1 MDIDLRQLRY
11 LRVLAELGNF
21 SRAAE
26 ALHITQ
32 SALSRSIQSLED
44 SVGAPLF
51 VRQRGGIATTEL
63 GQLVLRHAF
72 ALDIST
78 RDLIRDIRL
87 VRGLE
92 LGELRIGVGPFG
104 GSALIGP
111 VVGRLNQMH
120 PGLQIR
126 LLVAPWQELPKRAR
140 ARDVDILVLEVSAVE
155 TLDDF
160 ETHALEQHPLG
171 LACRAGHPIIQQ
183 AKVTVS
189 DFFRYP
195 LAGPSLAAQQH
206 QYIDSLRP
214 VGTQDASAPDGPL
227 TIECDSS
234 ELLKSILIE
243 SNALSLMPHFMIE
256 KELASGLLAHLP
268 GFDLGIGARFAAAW
282 VQRRPLSAAGLKF
295 VELLKVHDANLAYE
309 QSS

>member
-51 VRQRGGIATTEL
+51 VRQRGGIKPTEL
-63 GQLVLRHAF
+63 GQLVLRHALV
-72 ALDIST
+72 LDIST

-92 LGELRIGVGPFG
+92 LGGLRIGVGPFG

-111 VVGRLNQMH
+111 VIGRLNQMH
-120 PGLQIR
+120 PGLQVR
-126 LLVAPWQELPKRAR
+126 LMVAPWQELPKRAR
-140 ARDVDILVLEVSAVE
+140 TRDVDILVLEVSVVE

-171 LACRAGHPIIQQ
+171 LVCRAGHPILQQ
-183 AKVTVS
+183 AVVTVA

-195 LAGPSLAAQQH
+195 LAGPSLADKQRQH
-206 QYIDSLRP
+206 IESLRP
-214 VGTQDASAPDGPL
+214 VGVQDPSSPDNPL

-234 ELLKSILIE
+234 DLLKSILSE
-243 SNALSLMPHFMIE
+243 SNALSLMPLFMIE
-256 KELASGLLAHLP
+256 KELASGLLKHLP
-268 GFDLGIGARFAAAW
+268 GFDLGFGARFVAAW
-282 VQRRPLSAAGLKF
+282 VQQRPLSAAGLKF
-295 VELLKVHDANLAYE
+295 IELLKMHDANLVRRTDT
-309 QSS
+309 